1 MRNVMKPDKI
11 FIVDDHQIVRRGLT
25 NFINSKKGFIVCGEA
40 ENANAAI
47 AKINTSNPD
56 IVIVDIGLREI
67 SGIDLIKSIHAR
79 YRNIKVLVLTM
90 HGEIEYVERA
100 INAGALGYVLKS
112 EREDQIID
120 ALKEISNG
128 RKYISNSLKDMLVE
142 KMLWNDTNRGKNELE
157 SLTERER
164 EILDLMGKGLNTR
177 RISEKL
183 GLSISTVGTYRERL
197 KKKLKIDDNSELIR
211 FAIKNGMVLHDPS

>member
-1 MRNVMKPDKI
+1 MKTSKI

-25 NFINSKKGFIVCGEA
+25 NFINSMKGFTVCGEA

-67 SGIDLIKSIHAR
+67 SGIELIKSIRAR
-79 YRNIKVLVLTM
+79 YKHIKVLVLTM
-90 HGEIEYVERA
+90 HGEVEYVERA

-120 ALKEISNG
+120 ALKVITTG
-128 RKYISNSLKDMLVE
+128 KKYISNSLKDMLVE
-142 KMLWNDTNRGKNELE
+142 KLLWNDTNRGVNAIDT
-157 SLTERER
+157 LTEREK
-164 EILDLMGKGLNTR
+164 EIFDLIGRGFNTR

-183 GLSISTVGTYRERL
+183 GLGISTVGTYRERL
-197 KKKLKIDDNSELIR
+197 KKKLKIEEGSELVR
-211 FAIKNGMVLHDPS
+211 FAVKNSMAPREQDE